1 MCACPSR
8 VRPARTRAR
17 LAVRQL
23 PLSARPPTSASSS
36 CRAPSRTSPNQS
48 VLGDLGRSWRSRSS
62 AYCASRALKWSLSS
76 HTCDEIFWRKSDR
89 TAPISPF
96 SLSLLGVLDS
106 LCVFSVAFPWVLW
119 FIFLNKAV
127 NKLPLFLAIKD
138 RTATHLVS
146 FYHSTPLSLCARCA
160 VRRESTTSATRAVG
174 VARKASMDRKR
185 RSNESG

>member
-8 VRPARTRAR
+8 VHPARTRAR

-36 CRAPSRTSPNQS
+36 CRAPSRTSPNQFWETS
-48 VLGDLGRSWRSRSS
+48 EDLGDLVPQPTVPRVLSSGRSPATLVTRF
-62 AYCASRALKWSLSS
+62 
-76 HTCDEIFWRKSDR
+76 FWRKSDR

-160 VRRESTTSATRAVG
+160 VRRVLIYSVRCRGNLRSPRG
-174 VARKASMDRKR
+174 V
-185 RSNESG
+185 

>member
-36 CRAPSRTSPNQS
+36 CRAPSRTSPNQFWETS
-48 VLGDLGRSWRSRSS
+48 EDLGDLVPQPTVPRVLSSGRSPATLVTRF
-62 AYCASRALKWSLSS
+62 
-76 HTCDEIFWRKSDR
+76 FWRKSDR

-160 VRRESTTSATRAVG
+160 VRRVLIYSVRCRGNLRSPRG
-174 VARKASMDRKR
+174 V
-185 RSNESG
+185 